1 MFSLK
6 KLIRLSSNDDK
17 RMQGIDSMATYAYG
31 TNKDLVCNKEG
42 IKCNKKKNKKRHIP
56 NWQQIL
62 DHPYRVLITGGSG
75 SGKTSIILS
84 NKSATRY

>member
-1 MFSLK
+1 MINFA
-6 KLIRLSSNDDK
+6 D
-17 RMQGIDSMATYAYG
+17 
-31 TNKDLVCNKEG
+31 VKES
-42 IKCNKKKNKKRHIP
+42 KKRHIP